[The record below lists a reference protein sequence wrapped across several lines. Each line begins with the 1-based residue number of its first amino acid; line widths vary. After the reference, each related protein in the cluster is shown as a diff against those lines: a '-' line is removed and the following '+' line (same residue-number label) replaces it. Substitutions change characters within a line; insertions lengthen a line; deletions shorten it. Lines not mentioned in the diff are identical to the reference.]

1 MKKGFLE
8 YVAEDIIGKKGT
20 NLADVAVVFPNKRAA
35 LFINEHLAR
44 IADKPIWSP
53 AYITISDLFRQQTEL
68 EVGDSIKLICDLY
81 KSFLEC
87 TGTDET
93 LDHFYGWG
101 QLLLSDFDD
110 IDKNMADADK
120 VFANLKDIHELDDIS
135 FISEAQREILKKF
148 FHSFTDSHPT
158 EIKKRFLTLWNH
170 LGDIYHNFNER
181 LAKQNLAYE
190 GALYR
195 SVVSNGKADFK
206 YSTYAFVGFNALH
219 TVERKLFLKLKQESK
234 ALFYWDF
241 DDYYMKGN
249 EAGHY
254 VSQYLQEFPNELDSM
269 DSDIYENLSKP
280 KKINYISATTEN
292 IQARYI
298 ARWLRENNRIA
309 AGKKTAIVMCDES
322 LLQTIIHCL
331 PPEADK
337 VNITTG
343 YPLSQS
349 PFSALVNLLFK
360 LQTIGRPTNT
370 ERFRMRQIS
379 QVLSHPYARYI
390 SEKCLPLLNELQSQK
405 IYYPTRERLCLD
417 EGLTLLFGNIET
429 DDRPFNIKLLQWML
443 AILKQIGIH
452 AKPES
457 DPLFQESLFRM
468 YTLLNRLSELSQN
481 GDLSVDLVTLE
492 RLIYQLIQSTSIPF
506 HGEPAVGIQVMG
518 VLETRNLDFE
528 HVLILSCNEGN
539 MPKGINDSSFIPYNI
554 RKAFGLTTVDN
565 KVAIHSYYFH
575 SLLQRATDITLMYN
589 NATEDGH
596 TGEMSRFMLQLM
608 VESPHSIKRL
618 SLQPGQIASV
628 KYPTSIDKK
637 TDLIQGRLEAMEE
650 ISPTALN
657 RYIRCQLNFYY
668 NMILGIKEPDMDD
681 EGMMDGRTFGNI
693 FHYSAELIY
702 RSLKESSPIIHKS
715 DLKEMRNHPA
725 TIERMVDKAFKREL
739 FKNESE
745 AFKPEYNGIQLI
757 NRSVIISFLKQLL
770 SIDEQLAPFEIKGLE
785 QPIKEEIAF
794 PTANGERKIF
804 VKGNIDRLDQMTSD
818 GVARIRV
825 VDYKTGNIPSMKTN
839 SIEDI
844 FSGINLTKNHSGYH
858 LQAMLYSLLVHDS
871 KEVNPK
877 QLPVTPSLLYI
888 QHTQGENA
896 DPTLSLGKC
905 RITDIEEY
913 KEEFM
918 AKLKELLSEIFN
930 PETAFVPTDD
940 RDRCK
945 SCPYHPLCWS

>member
-8 YVAEDIIGKKGT
+8 YVAEDIIGKVGT

-53 AYITISDLFRQQTEL
+53 AYITISDLFRQQTKV

-81 KSFLEC
+81 KSFIEC

-101 QLLLSDFDD
+101 QLLLTDFDD

-120 VFANLKDIHELDDIS
+120 VFSNLKDIHELDDIS
-135 FISEAQREILKKF
+135 FLNESQKEILKKF
-148 FHSFTDSHPT
+148 FHNFTDSHQT
-158 EIKKRFLTLWNH
+158 EMKKRFLTLWNH
-170 LGDIYHNFNER
+170 LGDIYHNYNER
-181 LAKQNLAYE
+181 LTAQNLAYE

-195 SVVSNGKADFK
+195 SVVADGNAVFK
-206 YSTYAFVGFNALH
+206 YNTYIFVGFNALH
-219 TVERKLFLKLKQESK
+219 KVERELFLKLKREGK
-234 ALFYWDF
+234 ARFYWDF
-241 DDYYMKGN
+241 DDYYMKDN

-254 VSQYLQEFPNELDSM
+254 VSQYLSDFPNELDSM
-269 DSDIYENLSKP
+269 DGDIYGNLVKP

-298 ARWLRENNRIA
+298 SRWLRENNRIA

-349 PFSALVNLLFK
+349 PFSALVGLLFR
-360 LQTIGRPTNT
+360 LQTIGHPANT
-370 ERFRMRQIS
+370 EKFRIRQVS
-379 QVLSHPYARYI
+379 QVLSHPYARYL
-390 SEKCLPLLNELQSQK
+390 SEGCLSLLNGLQSK
-405 IYYPTRERLCLD
+405 KTYYPTRERLCID
-417 EGLTLLFGNIET
+417 EGLTLLFGSIET
-429 DDRPFNIKLLQWML
+429 GDSSFNVKLLQWML
-443 AILKQIGIH
+443 AILKRIGTN
-452 AKPES
+452 AKTES
-457 DPLFQESLFRM
+457 NPLFQESLFRM

-481 GDLSVDLVTLE
+481 GDLSVDLITLE
-492 RLIYQLIQSTSIPF
+492 RLMHQLIQSTSIPF

-539 MPKGINDSSFIPYNI
+539 MPKGVNDSSFIPYNI
-554 RKAFGLTTVDN
+554 RKAFGLTTIDN
-565 KVAIHSYYFH
+565 KVAIYAYYFH

-608 VESPHSIKRL
+608 VESPHKIKRL

-628 KYPTSIDKK
+628 KYPTKIDKRNDFIRGK
-637 TDLIQGRLEAMEE
+637 LKAMEE

-668 NMILGIKEPDMDD
+668 NMILGIKEPDVDD
-681 EGMMDGRTFGNI
+681 EDMMDNRTFGNI

-702 RSLKESSPIIHKS
+702 QSLRESHPVIRESHLKE
-715 DLKEMRNHPA
+715 LLNHPEM
-725 TIERMVDKAFKREL
+725 IERVVDRAFKKEV
-739 FKNESE
+739 FKNENE
-745 AFKPEYNGIQLI
+745 TFKPEYNGIQLI
-757 NRSVIISFLKQLL
+757 NRSVIIRYLRQLL
-770 SIDEQLAPFEIKGLE
+770 SIDEQLTPFEIKGLE
-785 QPIKEEIAF
+785 LPIKEEVRF
-794 PTANGERKIF
+794 STAEGERGIS
-804 VKGNIDRLDQMTSD
+804 VKGNIDRLDQMASN
-818 GVARIRV
+818 GESHIRV
-825 VDYKTGNIPSMKTN
+825 VDYKTGNIPSMRTN

-844 FSGINLTKNHSGYH
+844 FSGINLLKNHSNYH
-858 LQAMLYSLLVHDS
+858 LQTMLYSLLVYDNT
-871 KEVNPK
+871 KINPMHF
-877 QLPVTPSLLYI
+877 PVTPSLLYI

-896 DPTLSLGKC
+896 DPTLSLGKKK
-905 RITDIEEY
+905 IDNIAEY
-913 KEEFM
+913 KDEFM
-918 AKLKELLSEIFN
+918 EKLRSLLSEIFD
-930 PETAFVPTDD
+930 PETTFTPTDD

-945 SCPYHPLCWS
+945 SCAYHQLCWS

>member
-8 YVAEDIIGKKGT
+8 YVAEDVISKIGT

-44 IADKPIWSP
+44 IADRPIWSP
-53 AYITISDLFRQQTEL
+53 AYITISDLFRQQTEV

-81 KSFLEC
+81 KSFIEC

-101 QLLLSDFDD
+101 QLLLADFDD

-120 VFANLKDIHELDDIS
+120 VFGNLKDIHELDDIS
-135 FISEAQREILKKF
+135 YLNESQKEILKKF
-148 FHSFTDSHPT
+148 FHSFTDTHQT

-170 LGDIYHNFNER
+170 LGDIYHNYNER
-181 LAKQNLAYE
+181 LAAQNLAYE

-195 SVVSNGKADFK
+195 SIVSDGNIDFK
-206 YSTYAFVGFNALH
+206 YNTYIFVGFNALQK
-219 TVERKLFLKLKQESK
+219 VERELFLKLKREGK

-241 DDYYMKGN
+241 DDYYMKNN

-254 VSQYLQEFPNELDSM
+254 VGQYLPDFPNELDST
-269 DSDIYENLSKP
+269 DSNIYGNFVKP
-280 KKINYISATTEN
+280 KEISYISATTEN

-298 ARWLRENNRIA
+298 SRWLRENNRIA

-349 PFSALVNLLFK
+349 PFAALVSLLFK
-360 LQTIGRPTNT
+360 LQTIGHPANT
-370 ERFRMRQIS
+370 EKFRIRQVG

-390 SEKCLPLLNELQSQK
+390 SEDCLSLLNELQGKK
-405 IYYPTRERLCLD
+405 IYYPTRERLCID
-417 EGLTLLFGNIET
+417 EGLTLLFGDIDT
-429 DDRPFNIKLLQWML
+429 DDRNFNIKLLRWML
-443 AILKQIGIH
+443 AILKRIGIN
-452 AKPES
+452 AKSETN
-457 DPLFQESLFRM
+457 PLFQESLFRM
-468 YTLLNRLSELSQN
+468 YILLNRLYELSQS
-481 GDLSVDLVTLE
+481 GDLSVDLITLE
-492 RLIYQLIQSTSIPF
+492 RLVHQLIQSTSIPF

-528 HVLILSCNEGN
+528 HVLVLSCNEGN
-539 MPKGINDSSFIPYNI
+539 MPKGVNDSSFIPYNI

-565 KVAIHSYYFH
+565 KVAIYAYYFH

-608 VESPHSIKRL
+608 VESPHKIKRL
-618 SLQPGQIASV
+618 SLQPGQTASV
-628 KYPTSIDKK
+628 KYPTKVDKRS
-637 TDLIQGRLEAMEE
+637 DFIQGQLKAMEE

-668 NMILGIKEPDMDD
+668 TMILGIKEPDVDD
-681 EGMMDGRTFGNI
+681 EDMMDNRTFGNI

-702 RSLKESSPIIHKS
+702 QSLKENHPVIRESH
-715 DLKEMRNHPA
+715 LKELLNHPV
-725 TIERMVDKAFKREL
+725 TIERIVDKAFKREV
-739 FKNESE
+739 FKNEDE
-745 AFKPEYNGIQLI
+745 TFKPEYNGIQLI
-757 NRSVIISFLKQLL
+757 NRSVIIRYLRQLL
-770 SIDEQLAPFEIKGLE
+770 SIDEQLTPFEIKGLE
-785 QPIKEEIAF
+785 LPIKEEVRF
-794 PTANGERKIF
+794 STADGERSIS
-804 VKGNIDRLDQMTSD
+804 VKGNIDRLDQVTSD
-818 GVARIRV
+818 GVAHIRV
-825 VDYKTGNIPSMKTN
+825 VDYKTGNMPSMKTN

-844 FSGINLTKNHSGYH
+844 FSGTNLLKNHSNYH
-858 LQAMLYSLLVHDS
+858 LQTMLYSLLVYDNS
-871 KEVNPK
+871 EINPTH
-877 QLPVTPSLLYI
+877 LPVTPSLLYI

-896 DPTLSLGKC
+896 DPTLSLGKT
-905 RITDIEEY
+905 RIDNIAEY
-913 KEEFM
+913 RDEF
-918 AKLKELLSEIFN
+918 AEYLKSLLSEIFN
-930 PETAFVPTDD
+930 PETAFMPTDD

-945 SCPYHPLCWS
+945 SCPYHQLCWS